1 VLASGTVPSA
11 TDLTQRVALV
21 TGADRTLG
29 CGLAAALVDAGAR
42 VAALGPCGDQRVT
55 VVDGTLDSRAGAAEV
70 LERAARVLE
79 APVDVVVHAGQAERA
94 RLTAFTDVTDADWD
108 AVWEDTMRSTLFL
121 FQAAFPAMRDAGYGR
136 LVIVTP
142 TLSMSG
148 APGLVPLAAAV
159 EGQRL
164 LAKSAARQWGEFGI
178 TVNCIAPAPELVLD
192 GVRADSVS
200 LAPPALGNAGDA
212 RTDIGPVVTF
222 LVSDAGHFVTGATV
236 CVDGGVWMSP

>member
-1 VLASGTVPSA
+1 VPGA
-11 TDLTQRVALV
+11 TDLTERVALV

-42 VAALGPCGDQRVT
+42 VAALGPCSDERVT
-55 VVDGTLDSRAGAAEV
+55 VIDGTLGTRADAAGV
-70 LERAARVLE
+70 VERATRVLG
-79 APVDVVVHAGQAERA
+79 APVDVVVHSLHAESAG
-94 RLTAFTDVTDADWD
+94 LTAFADVTDADWD
-108 AVWEDTMRSTLFL
+108 TVWEGTMRSTLFL
-121 FQAAFPAMRDAGYGR
+121 FQAAFPAMRDAGHGR
-136 LVIVTP
+136 LVVVTP

-148 APGLVPLAAAV
+148 AAGLVPLAAAV

-192 GVRADSVS
+192 GVRADSMS
-200 LAPPALGNAGDA
+200 LASPALGHAGDA
-212 RTDIGPVVTF
+212 RADLGPVVTF

-236 CVDGGVWMSP
+236 CVDGGVWMAP